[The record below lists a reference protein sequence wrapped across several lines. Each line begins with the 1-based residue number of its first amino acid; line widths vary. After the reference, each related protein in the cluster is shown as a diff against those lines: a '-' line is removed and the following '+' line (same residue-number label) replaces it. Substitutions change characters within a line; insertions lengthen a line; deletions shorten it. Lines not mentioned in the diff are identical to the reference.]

1 MGGGVGEVATF
12 GATTA
17 TGAGV
22 TCGGMHDEMVFGAES
37 RLRKNSELQN
47 LIERGNYTN
56 GSSYQANLSF
66 LLTSFSNSTVDYG
79 FYHSSAGELNG
90 IGFCRGDI
98 GPDKCRSCMNTS
110 SHELRWLCPNSKEAI
125 IYYDICT
132 LRYSN
137 RSIFGTWELNPH
149 LQKPNSEN
157 FWDVNG
163 SNQVLTKLLRH
174 LQNKAASGGNLR
186 KHAAGEQVDFET
198 IYAVVQCSPD
208 VPEQ

>member
-1 MGGGVGEVATF
+1 MAMASLGRLFFISYILTNLVPSTVA
-12 GATTA
+12 
-17 TGAGV
+17 
-22 TCGGMHDEMVFGAES
+22 H
-37 RLRKNSELQN
+37 Q
-47 LIERGNYTN
+47 LITPFCLPERGNYTN
-56 GSSYQANLSF
+56 DSSYQANFSF

-90 IGFCRGDI
+90 IGFCREDI

-110 SHELRWLCPNSKEAI
+110 SHELRWLCPNSKETI
-125 IYYDICT
+125 IYYNICT

-137 RSIFGTWELNPH
+137 HSIFGTWELNPH

-186 KHAAGEQVDFET
+186 KHVAGEQVDFET
-198 IYAVVQCSPD
+198 IYAVVQCSLD

>member
-1 MGGGVGEVATF
+1 MAMASLGRLFFISYILINLVPSTVA
-12 GATTA
+12 
-17 TGAGV
+17 
-22 TCGGMHDEMVFGAES
+22 H
-37 RLRKNSELQN
+37 Q
-47 LIERGNYTN
+47 LITPFCLPERGNYTN
-56 GSSYQANLSF
+56 GIK
-66 LLTSFSNSTVDYG
+66 
-79 FYHSSAGELNG
+79 G

-98 GPDKCRSCMNTS
+98 RPDKCRSCMNTS
-110 SHELRWLCPNSKEAI
+110 SHELRRLCPNSKEAI

-137 RSIFGTWELNPH
+137 RSIFGTWELHPH
-149 LQKPNSEN
+149 LQQPNSEN

-174 LQNKAASGGNLR
+174 LQNKSASGGNLR
-186 KHAAGEQVDFET
+186 KYAAGEQVDFET